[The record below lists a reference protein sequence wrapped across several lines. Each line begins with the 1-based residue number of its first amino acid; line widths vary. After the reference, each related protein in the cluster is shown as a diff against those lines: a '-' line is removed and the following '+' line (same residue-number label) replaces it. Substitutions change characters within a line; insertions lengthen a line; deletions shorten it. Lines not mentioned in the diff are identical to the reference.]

1 MKINVKDLKR
11 RIAIYN
17 YFVWRQQRERGSG
30 GEPPRADYALKER
43 GSEPLHPEPP

>member
-17 YFVWRQQRERGSG
+17 YFVWRQQRQRERV
-30 GEPPRADYALKER
+30 A
-43 GSEPLHPEPP
+43 LHPLTALQ

>member
-17 YFVWRQQRERGSG
+17 YFVWQRER
-30 GEPPRADYALKER
+30 
-43 GSEPLHPEPP
+43 EPLHP

>member
-17 YFVWRQQRERGSG
+17 YFVWHRQRGSG
-30 GEPPRADYALKER
+30 SAWR
-43 GSEPLHPEPP
+43 STH

>member
-17 YFVWRQQRERGSG
+17 YFIWERVALH
-30 GEPPRADYALKER
+30 PLTALK
-43 GSEPLHPEPP
+43 

>member
-17 YFVWRQQRERGSG
+17 YFVWRQPERGTLH
-30 GEPPRADYALKER
+30 PLTALK
-43 GSEPLHPEPP
+43 

>member
-17 YFVWRQQRERGSG
+17 YFIWERVAAVSH
-30 GEPPRADYALKER
+30 RRLIT
-43 GSEPLHPEPP
+43 L

>member
-17 YFVWRQQRERGSG
+17 YFIWERGSG
-30 GEPPRADYALKER
+30 GEPPQADYALK
-43 GSEPLHPEPP
+43 

>member
-17 YFVWRQQRERGSG
+17 YFVWQR
-30 GEPPRADYALKER
+30 ER
-43 GSEPLHPEPP
+43 GSEPLHP